1 MENLQHLHAFVH
13 MEVKTTL
20 GNVNVRAKIKHPL
33 TGQRRNH
40 GSRNRKKSSIFQVSP
55 MRGWIQ
61 FREGFYPVQCERNP
75 FHPSTAVKIS
85 KNHPGCMRTLFQTK
99 PQRLKT

>member
-75 FHPSTAVKIS
+75 FHPKTSP
-85 KNHPGCMRTLFQTK
+85 KNFVRSNAACLYPHHTPNQQC
-99 PQRLKT
+99 